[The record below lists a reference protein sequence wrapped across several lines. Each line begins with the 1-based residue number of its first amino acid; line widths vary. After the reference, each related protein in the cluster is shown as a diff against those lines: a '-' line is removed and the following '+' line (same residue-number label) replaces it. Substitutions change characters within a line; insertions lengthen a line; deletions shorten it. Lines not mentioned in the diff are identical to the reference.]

1 MDRRFLGILAAIVVV
16 FVVIFAVTQN
26 SSNGSGGSSS
36 NNQPTNHVEGK
47 GTTGVKLIEYG
58 DYECPVCGSYY
69 QSVKQVASQ
78 YSNQIYF
85 QFRNLPLS
93 QIHPN
98 AFAGARAA
106 EAAGFQ
112 GKYWQMH
119 DALYENQDPAGST
132 GWVASKDPLDNYFV
146 KFAQDIGIKDIN
158 KFKQDYSSDQA
169 NNAINADLNAFS
181 RTGQAMATPTF
192 FLDGKA
198 LDNAKLGV
206 VNSQG
211 TGLDTTKTV
220 ANFAKLIDA
229 EIAKKQPAKQ

>member
-26 SSNGSGGSSS
+26 SNNGSGGSSS
-36 NNQPTNHVEGK
+36 SNQPTNHVEGK

-69 QSVKQVASQ
+69 PSVKQVASQ

-119 DALYENQDPAGST
+119 DALYENQDPAGAT

-181 RTGQAMATPTF
+181 KTGQAMATPTF